1 MSILAIAFPAEAA
14 IPVAQAVVGAV
25 AGVAR
30 PLIGLGIF
38 ATLLVLFKPLLKGI
52 LRAGLLVI
60 SPRKSLKDRKAN
72 DNMQGVLMLNRMARE
87 LDLSQPS
94 LAAELRLLASR
105 G

>member
-25 AGVAR
+25 ASVAR

-52 LRAGLLVI
+52 LRAALLVI